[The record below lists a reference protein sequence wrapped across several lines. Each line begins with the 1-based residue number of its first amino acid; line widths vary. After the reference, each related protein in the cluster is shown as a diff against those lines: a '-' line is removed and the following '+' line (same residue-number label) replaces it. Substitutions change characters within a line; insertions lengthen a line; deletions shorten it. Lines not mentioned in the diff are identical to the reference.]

1 MTRGPAPRT
10 GRAAGVLRRAVLG
23 FWLLKLGVLVHNLR
37 AFPVLRTAP
46 GAAPARRGRVSL
58 LVPVRDE
65 TDRIADTLGSIAAQD
80 VDELLLLDD
89 CSTDGTAAAARAL
102 LAGHP
107 HARVIEGD
115 PQPGG
120 WVGKSWAC
128 HQLAAAASGGR
139 LVFVDVDVALA
150 PGAVT
155 AALAEADRQG
165 ADVFSVFPRQ
175 VVGSLGEA
183 VLVPFLDE
191 VLLTG
196 LPFALLGLDEP
207 AAVRHAAAAN
217 GSLVVCDRDAYARL
231 GGHESVR
238 HEIIEDVPL
247 ARRTRALGMRLGLA
261 LGGDL
266 VSTRMYPGYRAAV
279 TGLARGMVGVALGS
293 RTGLVVGLGWHLVAQ
308 SAPLV
313 LAARDRR
320 WALPALLSVLCRG
333 LVAHRTRPGREWE
346 GLLGPLAP
354 LAATPVVVGALRPGR
369 TWRGRALP

>member
-1 MTRGPAPRT
+1 MSRGPARQR
-10 GRAAGVLRRAVLG
+10 GRAVGGLRRAVVG
-23 FWLLKLGVLVHNLR
+23 FWLLKLAVLAHNLR
-37 AFPVLRTAP
+37 AFPVLRAGDP
-46 GAAPARRGRVSL
+46 APAHRGRVSL

-65 TDRIADTLGSIAAQD
+65 TDRIADTLGTIAAQD
-80 VDELLLLDD
+80 VDELLVLDD
-89 CSTDGTAAAARAL
+89 CSTDGTAAVAREL
-102 LAGHP
+102 LAAHP
-107 HARVIEGD
+107 HARVVEGD

-128 HQLAAAASGGR
+128 HQLAAAATGER

-196 LPFALLGLDEP
+196 LPFALLGTDEP
-207 AAVRHAAAAN
+207 PAVRHAAAAN
-217 GSLVVCDRDAYARL
+217 GSLLLCDRDAYARL

-266 VSTRMYPGYRAAV
+266 VATRMYPGYAAAV

-308 SAPLV
+308 SAPAA
-313 LAARDRR
+313 LAVRDRR
-320 WALPALLSVLCRG
+320 WVLPAALGVLCRG

-346 GLLGPLAP
+346 GLLSPLAP
-354 LAATPVVVGALRPGR
+354 IAATPVVVGALRPGR